1 MLSKALYRVPFVA
14 FGFSGFL
21 PLRQGTLLLK
31 AFVNICPL
39 FFEAKKEAKKPSAYA
54 AAAKTA
60 FHSAAQKKLAL
71 IENTLLLCI
80 R

>member
-1 MLSKALYRVPFVA
+1 MVQNPALKQEPI
-14 FGFSGFL
+14 S
-21 PLRQGTLLLK
+21 LK
-31 AFVNICPL
+31 TFVNICPL